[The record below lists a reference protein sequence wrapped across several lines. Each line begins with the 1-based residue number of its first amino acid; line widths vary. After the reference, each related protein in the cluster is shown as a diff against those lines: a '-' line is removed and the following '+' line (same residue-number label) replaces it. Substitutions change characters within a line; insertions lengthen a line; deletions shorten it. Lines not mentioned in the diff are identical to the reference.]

1 MGSPDLSRQFKPANT
16 ALIVIDMQNDYC
28 SAGYYLDKAGYDID
42 RLRWPV
48 APIQRVLEAARRA
61 GLTIIY
67 TRQYH
72 VPGAQEDT
80 AGEQGG
86 GSFPRTAL
94 KGEAGWEIIPE
105 LAPQAAETVLDKT
118 TCSAFVSTDIQEL
131 LKSKAIGTLIFCGN
145 TLDVCVHSTLRSAN
159 DLGYDCITLADC
171 CGAVND
177 GLYEWSLE
185 SIKVENGVFGAVME
199 SPQLIEGLSHFHGQD
214 DLSVMLT
221 AISGRTRPRLRRCR
235 GAPP

>member
-1 MGSPDLSRQFKPANT
+1 MG
-16 ALIVIDMQNDYC
+16 
-28 SAGYYLDKAGYDID
+28 KAGYDID
-42 RLRWPV
+42 RLRRPV
-48 APIQRVLEAARRA
+48 APVRRVLEAARLA
-61 GLTIIY
+61 DLTIIY

-72 VPGAQEDT
+72 VPDARDKGA

-105 LAPQAAETVLDKT
+105 LAPQAGETVLDKT
-118 TCSAFVSTDIQEL
+118 TCSAFVSTDIHGL
-131 LKSKAIGTLIFCGN
+131 LQSKAISTLIFCGN

-185 SIKVENGVFGAVME
+185 SIRVENGVFGAVMD
-199 SPQLIEGLSHFHGQD
+199 SPQLIDMLSAWPGD
-214 DLSVMLT
+214 
-221 AISGRTRPRLRRCR
+221 
-235 GAPP
+235 

>member
-1 MGSPDLSRQFKPANT
+1 MG
-16 ALIVIDMQNDYC
+16 
-28 SAGYYLDKAGYDID
+28 KAGYDID
-42 RLRWPV
+42 RLRRPV

-72 VPGAQEDT
+72 VPDERDEGA
-80 AGEQGG
+80 AGEQDG

-105 LAPQAAETVLDKT
+105 LAPQAGEAVLDKT
-118 TCSAFVSTDIQEL
+118 TCSAFVSTDIHEL
-131 LKSKAIGTLIFCGN
+131 LQGKAIGTLILCGN

-177 GLYEWSLE
+177 RLYEWSLE
-185 SIKVENGVFGAVME
+185 SIRVENGVFGAVMD
-199 SPQLIEGLSHFHGQD
+199 SPQLIDGLSAG
-214 DLSVMLT
+214 LS
-221 AISGRTRPRLRRCR
+221 RRP
-235 GAPP
+235 

>member
-1 MGSPDLSRQFKPANT
+1 MG
-16 ALIVIDMQNDYC
+16 
-28 SAGYYLDKAGYDID
+28 KAGYDID
-42 RLRWPV
+42 RLRRPI
-48 APIQRVLEAARRA
+48 APIRRVLTAARQA

-72 VPGAQEDT
+72 VPGAQEED
-80 AGEQGG
+80 GQQEQDG

-105 LAPQAAETVLDKT
+105 LAPQADETILDKT
-118 TCSAFVSTDIQEL
+118 TCSAFVSTDIHDL
-131 LKSKAIGTLIFCGN
+131 LKGEVIGTLIFCGN

-185 SIKVENGVFGAVME
+185 SIKVENGVFGAVMD
-199 SPQLIEGLSHFHGQD
+199 SPQLIDS
-214 DLSVMLT
+214 
-221 AISGRTRPRLRRCR
+221 LR
-235 GAPP
+235 ASQP

>member
-1 MGSPDLSRQFKPANT
+1 MESPDQSRKFQPAST
-16 ALIVIDMQNDYC
+16 ALLVIDMQNDYC
-28 SAGYYLDKAGYDID
+28 STGYYMSKAGYDID
-42 RLRWPV
+42 RLRRPI
-48 APIQRVLEAARRA
+48 APIQRVLAPARQA

-72 VPGAQEDT
+72 VPGAEGEDGQQEQD
-80 AGEQGG
+80 G

-94 KGEAGWEIIPE
+94 KGETGWEIIPE
-105 LAPQAAETVLDKT
+105 LAPQADETILDKT
-118 TCSAFVSTDIQEL
+118 TCSAFVSTDIHEL
-131 LKSKAIGTLIFCGN
+131 LKGKAIGTLIFCGN

-185 SIKVENGVFGAVME
+185 SIRIEDGVFGAVMD
-199 SPQLIEGLSHFHGQD
+199 SAQLID
-214 DLSVMLT
+214 
-221 AISGRTRPRLRRCR
+221 RLRTIS
-235 GAPP
+235 

>member
-1 MGSPDLSRQFKPANT
+1 MDR
-16 ALIVIDMQNDYC
+16 
-28 SAGYYLDKAGYDID
+28 AGYDID
-42 RLRWPV
+42 RLRRPV

-72 VPGAQEDT
+72 VPDAQDEGAADEHDR
-80 AGEQGG
+80 

-105 LAPQAAETVLDKT
+105 LAPQADETVLDKT
-118 TCSAFVSTDIQEL
+118 TCSAFVSTDIHGL
-131 LKSKAIGTLIFCGN
+131 LQSKAIGTLIFCGN

-171 CGAVND
+171 CGAVSD

-185 SIKVENGVFGAVME
+185 SIRVENGVFGTVMD
-199 SPQLIEGLSHFHGQD
+199 S
-214 DLSVMLT
+214 
-221 AISGRTRPRLRRCR
+221 PRLIDGLRALARPCPECA
-235 GAPP
+235 GPTWQ

>member
-1 MGSPDLSRQFKPANT
+1 
-16 ALIVIDMQNDYC
+16 MQNDYC
-28 SAGYYLDKAGYDID
+28 SAGYYMGRAGYDID
-42 RLRWPV
+42 RLRRPV

-72 VPGAQEDT
+72 VPEAQDEGA
-80 AGEQGG
+80 AGEQDGA
-86 GSFPRTAL
+86 SFPRTAL

-105 LAPQAAETVLDKT
+105 LAPQADETVLDKS
-118 TCSAFVSTDIQEL
+118 TCSAFVSTDIHGL
-131 LKSKAIGTLIFCGN
+131 LQSKAIGTLIFCGN

-185 SIKVENGVFGAVME
+185 SIRVENGVFGAVMD
-199 SPQLIEGLSHFHGQD
+199 SPQLIDGLS
-214 DLSVMLT
+214 
-221 AISGRTRPRLRRCR
+221 AGR
-235 GAPP
+235 

>member
-1 MGSPDLSRQFKPANT
+1 MGR
-16 ALIVIDMQNDYC
+16 
-28 SAGYYLDKAGYDID
+28 AGYDID
-42 RLRWPV
+42 RLRRPV
-48 APIQRVLEAARRA
+48 ALIQRVLEATRRA

-72 VPGAQEDT
+72 VLDAQDEGAAGQQE
-80 AGEQGG
+80 GS
-86 GSFPRTAL
+86 SFPRTAL

-105 LAPQAAETVLDKT
+105 LAPQADETVLDKT
-118 TCSAFVSTDIQEL
+118 TCSAFVSTDIHRL
-131 LKSKAIGTLIFCGN
+131 LQNKAIGTLIFCGN

-185 SIKVENGVFGAVME
+185 SIRVEDGVFGAVMD
-199 SPQLIEGLSHFHGQD
+199 SPQLIDGLST
-214 DLSVMLT
+214 S
-221 AISGRTRPRLRRCR
+221 R
-235 GAPP
+235 